1 MADSINRPLALAVL
15 GVGVL
20 IVSSASILIRYA
32 LEAGVAAIAIA
43 ALRLGIAAL
52 VLMPIVAALRPSELR
67 ALTRAQWGFAIGAGA
82 FLALHFASWIVSLDY
97 TSVASSVAL
106 VTTNPIWIGL
116 ASWLFLREPLSVRM
130 VLAIVMAL
138 AGSLA
143 IFATDQGAGS
153 AAGANP
159 ALGNTLAVVGS
170 LAMCGYL
177 LIGRKLRA
185 GVSLLAYVGVVY
197 AVAAVFLLL
206 AALASRAPLIDI
218 PPAAWLLVVALA
230 LGPQLLGHSA
240 FNWSLKHFPA
250 TVVAIAILGE
260 PIGSTILAWLLL
272 DEQVGPAKLGGMV
285 LLLSGIVLATMPAR
299 QVQRRSAG

>member
-1 MADSINRPLALAVL
+1 ML
-15 GVGVL
+15 GAGVL

-52 VLMPIVAALRPSELR
+52 VLAPIAMAVRTAELR
-67 ALTRAQWGFAIGAGA
+67 SLKQGQWGLAIGAGA

-116 ASWLFLREPLSVRM
+116 GSWLFLREPLSARM
-130 VLAIVMAL
+130 VVAIGMAL

-143 IFATDQGAGS
+143 IFATDQGAGH

-159 ALGNTLAVVGS
+159 VLGNALAVIGS

-185 GVSLLAYVGVVY
+185 GVSLLAYVSVVY
-197 AVAAVFLLL
+197 AVAAVFLVV
-206 AALASRAPLIDI
+206 AALTMRAPMINL
-218 PPAAWLLVVALA
+218 PAAAWVLLIALA

-272 DEQVGPAKLGGMV
+272 DEQIGAAKIAAMV
-285 LLLSGIVLATMPAR
+285 LLLSGIVLAALPAYS
-299 QVQRRSAG
+299 SAPAKARATGT

>member
-1 MADSINRPLALAVL
+1 MTAPINRPLALAVL
-15 GVGVL
+15 GAGVL
-20 IVSSASILIRYA
+20 IVSSASILIRLA
-32 LEAGVAAIAIA
+32 MDAGAAAISIA
-43 ALRLGIAAL
+43 ALRLTIAAL
-52 VLMPIVAALRPSELR
+52 VLAPFAAALRPAELR
-67 ALTRAQWGFAIGAGA
+67 GLDRTQWWLAIGAGA
-82 FLALHFASWIVSLDY
+82 FLALHFASWIVSLEY

-116 ASWLFLREPLSVRM
+116 GSWLLLREPLSVRM
-130 VLAIVMAL
+130 IVAIALAL

-143 IFATDQGAGS
+143 IFATDQDAGS
-153 AAGANP
+153 TAGANP
-159 ALGNTLAVVGS
+159 VLGNALAVIGS

-185 GVSLLAYVGVVY
+185 GVSLLAYVSVVY
-197 AVAAVFLLL
+197 AVAALFLLL
-206 AALASRAPLIDI
+206 AAVSSGAPVIGI
-218 PPAAWLLVVALA
+218 SGAAWLLVAALA

-272 DEQVGPAKLGGMV
+272 DEQVGAAKLGAMA
-285 LLLSGIVLATMPAR
+285 LLLSGIVLASWPGRAPGR
-299 QVQRRSAG
+299 H

>member
-1 MADSINRPLALAVL
+1 ML
-15 GVGVL
+15 GAGVL

-52 VLMPIVAALRPSELR
+52 VLAPFAAAMRSGELR
-67 ALTRAQWGFAIGAGA
+67 ALTRTQWGLAIGAGA

-106 VTTNPIWIGL
+106 VTTNPIWIGIG
-116 ASWLFLREPLSVRM
+116 SWLFLREPLSGRM
-130 VLAIVMAL
+130 VSAIVLAL

-143 IFATDQGAGS
+143 IFATDQGAGGS
-153 AAGANP
+153 AGANP
-159 ALGNTLAVVGS
+159 MLGNVLAVIGS

-177 LIGRKLRA
+177 LIGRRLRA
-185 GVSLLAYVGVVY
+185 GVSLLAYVSIVY
-197 AVAAVFLLL
+197 AVAAAFLVL
-206 AALASRAPLIDI
+206 AAVAARAPLIEI
-218 PPAAWLLVVALA
+218 PAAAWLLVIALA

-250 TVVAIAILGE
+250 TVVAVAILGE

-272 DEQVGPAKLGGMV
+272 DEPVGAAKLGGMA
-285 LLLSGIVLATMPAR
+285 LLLGGIVLATLPAR
-299 QVQRRSAG
+299 SAAERRSA